1 MKHASNITLGRYTWL
16 QCSWLNISQKILLP
30 FPSNWELGASI
41 PGRSWSTRAGALLF
55 PTQAL
60 LLLHPAP
67 SDLPSTEVFAG
78 RCRCSPASDLRYK
91 SEDTCARMSSGS
103 GTHSLEMCEMN
114 RGSTNLLCWEVAL
127 TVILEFFLFIQFQFL
142 QVSRHNVVTC
152 IFLNF
157 IIFVSFQFSP
167 QELLSIVICICLF
180 YPPQEQHIHTGRRVW
195 NSQYHF
201 LQCLYIWACISEHH
215 N

>member
-91 SEDTCARMSSGS
+91 SEDTCARLSSGS

-127 TVILEFFLFIQFQFL
+127 TVPSWPLEWGAVQCLVHQFL
-142 QVSRHNVVTC
+142 RAVRLFPFSGNYPGSRLTVR
-152 IFLNF
+152 
-157 IIFVSFQFSP
+157 S
-167 QELLSIVICICLF
+167 LS
-180 YPPQEQHIHTGRRVW
+180 GMK
-195 NSQYHF
+195 S
-201 LQCLYIWACISEHH
+201 
-215 N
+215 

>member
-114 RGSTNLLCWEVAL
+114 RGSTNLLCWEVPSWQFHPGPWNGGQSSVWFISFSELSAY
-127 TVILEFFLFIQFQFL
+127 FLFLETIQAAD
-142 QVSRHNVVTC
+142 S
-152 IFLNF
+152 
-157 IIFVSFQFSP
+157 
-167 QELLSIVICICLF
+167 LSDHYQGWSLRI
-180 YPPQEQHIHTGRRVW
+180 
-195 NSQYHF
+195 
-201 LQCLYIWACISEHH
+201 
-215 N
+215 